1 MGRNRG
7 VGESSLQ
14 ILKLGCSSVLSTYF
28 VILSNTTSTFSSTTS
43 TTAITTSTIPE
54 TACNMN
60 YHSSLYHDNCHN
72 ITVDN
77 SDKASIVVNT

>member
-28 VILSNTTSTFSSTTS
+28 VISSTTALTFTTSTSTTTS
-43 TTAITTSTIPE
+43 TTPIPGTT
-54 TACNMN
+54 CDMN